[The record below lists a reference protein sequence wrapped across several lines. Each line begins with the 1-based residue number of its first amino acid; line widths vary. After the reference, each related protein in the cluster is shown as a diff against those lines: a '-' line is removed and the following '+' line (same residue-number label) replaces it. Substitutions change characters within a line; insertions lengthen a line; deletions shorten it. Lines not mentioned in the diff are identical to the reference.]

1 MLMNWFRRTLKWFS
15 DPEQDG
21 QGAIRRPSGL
31 PHFGRVFVVFLMIG
45 ASAFSQGRPQR
56 SRGTRPGANPNDK
69 NASMVMPNFNGV
81 LKGID
86 KKFIL
91 LETEDG
97 NEQKL
102 NLTKK
107 TKYFEGEKT
116 IGWGDLKVGDK
127 IAAEVMMAPDRSFD
141 GVNIRVDRKNKPS
154 VD

>member
-1 MLMNWFRRTLKWFS
+1 
-15 DPEQDG
+15 
-21 QGAIRRPSGL
+21 
-31 PHFGRVFVVFLMIG
+31 
-45 ASAFSQGRPQR
+45 
-56 SRGTRPGANPNDK
+56 
-69 NASMVMPNFNGV
+69 MVMPNFNGV

-97 NEQKL
+97 NEQKV

-107 TKYFEGEKT
+107 TKYFAGEKT

-127 IAAEVMMAPDRSFD
+127 IAAEVMQAPDRSFD

>member
-15 DPEQDG
+15 DTEQDG
-21 QGAIRRPSGL
+21 QGAIRRPGGM
-31 PHFGRVFVVFLMIG
+31 PHLGRVFVVFLMIG

-69 NASMVMPNFNGV
+69 NAAMVMPNFNGV

-97 NEQKL
+97 NEQKV

-127 IAAEVMMAPDRSFD
+127 IAAEVMLAPDRSFD
-141 GVNIRVDRKNKPS
+141 GVNIRVDQKNKPS

>member
-1 MLMNWFRRTLKWFS
+1 MNWFRRISEWFL
-15 DPEQDG
+15 DPEQAG
-21 QGAIRRPSGL
+21 QGASRRPGGL
-31 PHFGRVFVVFLMIG
+31 PHLYRYRPFVVFLMIG

-56 SRGTRPGANPNDK
+56 PRGARPGANPNDK
-69 NASMVMPNFNGV
+69 NAAMVMPNFNGV

-97 NEQKL
+97 NEQKV

-127 IAAEVMMAPDRSFD
+127 IAAEVMLAPDRSFD

>member
-1 MLMNWFRRTLKWFS
+1 MNWFRRTLKWFS
-15 DPEQDG
+15 DTEQDG
-21 QGAIRRPSGL
+21 QGAIRRPGGM
-31 PHFGRVFVVFLMIG
+31 PHLGRVFVVFLMIG

-69 NASMVMPNFNGV
+69 NAAMVMPNFNGV

-97 NEQKL
+97 NEQKV

-127 IAAEVMMAPDRSFD
+127 IAAEVMLAPDRSFD
-141 GVNIRVDRKNKPS
+141 GVNIRVDQKNKPS